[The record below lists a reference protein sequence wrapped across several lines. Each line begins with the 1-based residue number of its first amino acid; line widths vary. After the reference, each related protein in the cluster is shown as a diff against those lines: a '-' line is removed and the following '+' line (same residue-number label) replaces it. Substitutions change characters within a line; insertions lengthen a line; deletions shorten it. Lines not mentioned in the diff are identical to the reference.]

1 MNKSINKMHKNDCS
15 ESNHF
20 YKTCFAIEETE
31 WKVIKL
37 SQFEN
42 GTLLFL
48 EHLFS
53 RLFEIFGLVVV

>member
-1 MNKSINKMHKNDCS
+1 MHKNDCS

-53 RLFEIFGLVVV
+53 RLFEIFGLVVA